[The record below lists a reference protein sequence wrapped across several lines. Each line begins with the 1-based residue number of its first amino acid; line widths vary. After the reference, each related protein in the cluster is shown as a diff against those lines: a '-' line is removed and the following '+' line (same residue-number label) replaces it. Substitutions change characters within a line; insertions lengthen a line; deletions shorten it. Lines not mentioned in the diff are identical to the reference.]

1 MTRGFENEGWLD
13 RNLGTEYMFN
23 EILFKHW
30 PANMWVQTPLDCLD
44 QMRHKYGFLP
54 QEIESIRITPGF
66 QARDAYSPEG
76 YKSVKHGQFS
86 IPYCLSAYLLRG
98 EEGPQWFENMNDPA
112 ILDMASRVHLDKE
125 EVWPLRKCFNTFTQG
140 SFPKVE
146 MTITLKNGDTL
157 QGEMQFPKGHPRNP
171 FQWEDCEHTFR
182 IGAKI
187 AGLSRENTEKFIAL
201 CREMENLSDVSE
213 MAECLGV

>member
-1 MTRGFENEGWLD
+1 
-13 RNLGTEYMFN
+13 
-23 EILFKHW
+23 
-30 PANMWVQTPLDCLD
+30 
-44 QMRHKYGFLP
+44 
-54 QEIESIRITPGF
+54 
-66 QARDAYSPEG
+66 
-76 YKSVKHGQFS
+76 
-86 IPYCLSAYLLRG
+86 
-98 EEGPQWFENMNDPA
+98 
-112 ILDMASRVHLDKE
+112 MASRVHLDKE

-213 MAECLGV
+213 MAQCLGV